1 MARLADRPDR
11 ARYKVM
17 PAPPPPARALTFIN
31 ARMGVGATTLRIL
44 GSRIVA
50 LGAAAEPGDRV
61 VDLRGDRLL
70 PGLINAH
77 DHLQLNSLPRLEF
90 ASHYR
95 NVRQWID
102 DINTRRRSDPAFEAS
117 IAISRNER
125 LAVGGVKNLLSGV
138 TTVAHHD
145 PFYSFL
151 SSPLY
156 PTKVVADYDWSH
168 SLYIDGEDQVRSAYR
183 NTPGEW
189 PWIIHAAEGLDE
201 EAANEFER
209 LDALGCLG
217 SNTLIV
223 HGVALDDKQRARLD
237 RAAAGLIWCPSSNL
251 RLFGRTA
258 EVDYLI
264 ARGRVALGSDSRLS
278 GARDLL
284 DELRVAGKV
293 GGLEDSVLESLVTAN
308 SARLLRLADRG
319 VLQAGARA
327 DILILPAGMRLSEA
341 TRADVRLV
349 LTDGGVRYGD
359 RDYAQKIA
367 PASHWVEVRVDGAAK
382 ILDRGIA
389 GLLSNASAKEDG
401 LELPTPI
408 RQGSMTAVQYHSGI
422 DNRFA
427 GRNFPAPRQQ

>member
-1 MARLADRPDR
+1 M
-11 ARYKVM
+11 
-17 PAPPPPARALTFIN
+17 
-31 ARMGVGATTLRIL
+31 
-44 GSRIVA
+44 
-50 LGAAAEPGDRV
+50 
-61 VDLRGDRLL
+61 
-70 PGLINAH
+70 
-77 DHLQLNSLPRLEF
+77 
-90 ASHYR
+90 
-95 NVRQWID
+95 
-102 DINTRRRSDPAFEAS
+102 
-117 IAISRNER
+117 
-125 LAVGGVKNLLSGV
+125 GGVKNLLSGV

-156 PTKVVADYDWSH
+156 PTKVVADYGWSH
-168 SLYIDGEDQVRSAYR
+168 SLYIDGEEQVRSAYR
-183 NTPGEW
+183 NTPSEW

-209 LDALGCLG
+209 LDALGCRRDP
-217 SNTLIV
+217 NTLIITASLLT
-223 HGVALDDKQRARLD
+223 HKQTLARFPG
-237 RAAAGLIWCPSSNL
+237 RVAAGLIWCPSSNL

-293 GGLEDSVLESLVTAN
+293 GGLEDSALESLVTAN

-341 TRADVRLV
+341 TRVDVRLV
-349 LTDGGVRYGD
+349 LTDGVVRYGD
-359 RDYAQKIA
+359 RDYAEKIA

-389 GLLSNASAKEDG
+389 GLLSNASASEDG
-401 LELPTPI
+401 LELPTLT
-408 RQGSMTAVQYHSGI
+408 REGGLTAVQYHSAI

-427 GRNFPAPRQQ
+427 GRNYPASRQQ

>member
-1 MARLADRPDR
+1 MRVL
-11 ARYKVM
+11 
-17 PAPPPPARALTFIN
+17 PPAGALTFIN
-31 ARMGVGATTLRIL
+31 AQMGSGATTLRIL

-50 LGAAAEPGDRV
+50 LGEAAQSGDRV
-61 VDLRGDRLL
+61 VDLQGDRLL

-77 DHLQLNSLPRLEF
+77 DHLQLNSLPCLEF
-90 ASHYR
+90 APHYR
-95 NVRQWID
+95 NVRQWIE

-117 IAISRNER
+117 VAISRAER

-145 PFYSFL
+145 PMYPFL
-151 SSPLY
+151 SDPLY
-156 PTKVVADYDWSH
+156 PTKVVADYGWSH
-168 SLYIDGEDQVRSAYR
+168 SLYIDGEEKVRSAYR

-201 EAANEFER
+201 EAAHEFER

-223 HGVALDDKQRARLD
+223 HGVALDHEQRRRLD
-237 RAAAGLIWCPSSNL
+237 RVAAGLIWCPSSNL

-284 DELRVAGKV
+284 DELGVAAKV
-293 GGLEDSVLESLVTAN
+293 GGLEDSALESLVTTD
-308 SARLLRLADRG
+308 SARLLRLSDRG

-327 DILILPAGMRLSEA
+327 DILILPAGMRLSAA

-349 LTDGGVRYGD
+349 LLDGVVRYGD
-359 RDYAQKIA
+359 KDYAQRIA
-367 PASHWVEVRVDGAAK
+367 PASHWADVRVDGTSK
-382 ILDRGIA
+382 ILDRSIV
-389 GLLSNASAKEDG
+389 GLLCNASVREDG
-401 LELPTPI
+401 LELPTVTW
-408 RQGSMTAVQYHSGI
+408 RA
-422 DNRFA
+422 A
-427 GRNFPAPRQQ
+427 